1 MELEFLTDPANA
13 NLFAET
19 VETSV
24 PETTVPESSVSEPNV
39 PEPSVPEPSV
49 PKPSVPEP
57 IVPDPSVPK
66 TTVKPQ
72 KRRRTVTQASSKK
85 RGNDAPQKNKKEP
98 EPVSAHVKI

>member
-24 PETTVPESSVSEPNV
+24 PETTVPKSSVSEPNV

-49 PKPSVPEP
+49 PEPIVSDPSVPE
-57 IVPDPSVPK
+57 

-72 KRRRTVTQASSKK
+72 KRKRTVTQASSKK
-85 RGNDAPQKNKKEP
+85 RGNDAWQKNKKKEP
-98 EPVSAHVKI
+98 ELVSAHVKI

>member
-57 IVPDPSVPK
+57 IVPDPSVPE

-98 EPVSAHVKI
+98 ELVSAHVKI